1 MRDSLPPYLL
11 YGSLLSLGALVGL
24 ASVTT
29 FPVAR
34 SSVDMAP
41 AAESD
46 ANLFPTEGGRTRLH
60 SLVPSH
66 QASHRA
72 FDAGE
77 FNRILAEP
85 TVYAQLK
92 SLLTYLDHL
101 RPEDYPR
108 VLAQLQADDSN
119 NREFA
124 LDVVLGRW
132 MEVDPEG
139 VMQAVDNA
147 HHFEKPELA
156 QRIISGIYGAWAARD
171 PATALADARES
182 LMGDDRRI
190 ALRAVL
196 GQIARTDPTQAL
208 TLVMGMEKSQ
218 RPGSLKSIFEP
229 WAERDAHGATQAM
242 LGLTDPELRGQATRG
257 ILEQLIRTDPRAAQ
271 TWVDHLP
278 VSMRDSARESL
289 AEAWSVTDPVA
300 AIKWIASQPAAEWKE
315 SALANAGM
323 DWAHLDPV
331 WAMDFAR
338 SLPPGNQK
346 NGMIYRAVAQWT
358 YNDAKAAWAWAKS
371 QPLDQQKTAISTV
384 ITFWSNYDTAAAAEA
399 VFSLSEGKDRLD
411 SLDIIVRDWD
421 WGRADPH
428 ASNVLLDR
436 LPVSPARDF
445 ALAKVSDQ
453 LLKTDPEKA
462 VQLASTASG
471 TEAREKQLG
480 SLFAHWLKNDPAQA
494 KAALSRSALPAAVKE
509 QLLRETGGKTMKP
522 FP

>member
-1 MRDSLPPYLL
+1 MRDPLSPFVL
-11 YGSLLSLGALVGL
+11 YGSLLCLGALVGL
-24 ASVTT
+24 ASVTS

-34 SSVDMAP
+34 NRVDGPLAP
-41 AAESD
+41 ESGSH
-46 ANLFPTEGGRTRLH
+46 LLSTEGGHAHLH
-60 SLVPSH
+60 SLVPPN
-66 QASHRA
+66 QASSRA
-72 FDAGE
+72 FDNGE

-92 SLLTYLDHL
+92 VLLTFLDRL
-101 RPEDYPR
+101 RPEDYPQ
-108 VLAQLQADDSN
+108 VLAKLQADDGN

-124 LDVVLGRW
+124 LDVVLRRW

-147 HHFEKPELA
+147 HHFERPELA
-156 QRIISGIYGAWAARD
+156 ERIISGIYGTWAGRD
-171 PATALADARES
+171 PATALADAHES
-182 LMGDDRRI
+182 LMGADRRI

-196 GQIARTDPTQAL
+196 GQIARTDPAQAL
-208 TLVMGMEKSQ
+208 TVVMGMEKSQ
-218 RPGSLKSIFEP
+218 RQESLKAIFEP
-229 WAERDAHGATQAM
+229 WAGSDPQGATQAM
-242 LGLTDPELRGQATRG
+242 LGLTDPELRERATQG
-257 ILEQLIRTDPRAAQ
+257 ILEHLIKSDPGAAQ

-289 AEAWSVTDPVA
+289 AGAWSVTDPIA
-300 AIKWIASQPAAEWKE
+300 AIKWISSQPAAAWKE

-346 NGMIYRAVAQWT
+346 NGMIYRAVGQWT

-384 ITFWSNYDTAAAAEA
+384 ITFWSNYDTSAAAEA
-399 VFSLSEGKDRLD
+399 AFSLPEGKDRLD

-421 WGRADPH
+421 WGRADPK
-428 ASNVLLDR
+428 ASNALLDR
-436 LPVSPARDF
+436 LPASPARDF

-471 TEAREKQLG
+471 AEAREKQLG

-494 KAALSRSALPAAVKE
+494 KAALNRSALPAAVKE
-509 QLLRETGGKTMKP
+509 QLLLETGGKTMKP